1 MERRKTV
8 RLGNVIDSWLKSQG
22 KHSNMLKAHVVNRWE
37 EFVGKPAARY
47 TESIKF
53 VQNELHVK
61 LKSAVVKRELEL
73 MKTPLIEKIN
83 QEANCEIVTNI
94 IFTA

>member
-1 MERRKTV
+1 MERRKTE
-8 RLGNVIDSWLKSQG
+8 RLGDMIDSWLKKQG

-47 TESIKF
+47 TESVKF
-53 VQNELHVK
+53 VNNELHVK
-61 LKSAVVKRELEL
+61 LRSAVVKRELEL
-73 MKTPLIEKIN
+73 IKTPLIEKIN
-83 QEANCEIVTNI
+83 QEAKCEIVINI

>member
-1 MERRKTV
+1 MDRRKTE
-8 RLGNVIDSWLKSQG
+8 RLGDMIDLWLKKQG

-47 TESIKF
+47 TESVKF
-53 VQNELHVK
+53 VNNELHVK

-73 MKTPLIEKIN
+73 IKTPLIVKIN
-83 QEANCEIVTNI
+83 NEANCEVVTNI